1 MSISKQL
8 LVFICIICAVVLLN
22 LYDGF
27 IAKQTGKTPKQPEFI
42 YLQD

>member
-1 MSISKQL
+1 MRTSKQL

-22 LYDGF
+22 IYDGF
-27 IAKQTGKTPKQPEFI
+27 IAKQTGKVPQQHEFI